1 MFWGGKR
8 NVSYSKSWLV
18 PGVIHA
24 LGIAICVPLKEID
37 FDTANYKSG
46 TNVVRKPTETTMD
59 IATDMGV

>member
-1 MFWGGKR
+1 M
-8 NVSYSKSWLV
+8 

-24 LGIAICVPLKEID
+24 LGVAICVPLKEID

-46 TNVVRKPTETTMD
+46 TNVVRKPTETAMD